1 MEDLPTQIEVRG
13 AKVHNLKNIDVNIP
27 LHKFVAISGLSD
39 PGKSSLAM
47 GILYAEGSRRYLD
60 ALSTYMRQRIKQGSQ
75 ANVTS
80 VKHIPSALALRQRP
94 SVPNGHRIKPSLAIA
109 KAMSRSDD
117 MMDKITCPVCG
128 EVFAVPSAEDFVF
141 NSAGAC
147 TEGGGTGKV
156 RQLDENKLIADENLT
171 IEDGAVASWNLP
183 GRSFMPNVAQHAG
196 VRIDV
201 PFKDLTPK
209 EKDFVLNDPEKKYKM
224 DFLPGTGRVFHDFNA
239 LYENAHQAV
248 IRSSQTSKSE
258 RAQKR
263 IAEFFTYSTCPVC
276 HGSRL
281 RPELLMQLV
290 GGKNI
295 NEVAQMQLGDLPAWK
310 DQVLAD
316 LPAEMQKMA
325 KSIVSELTENLQPLL
340 DLGLDYLTMARSGNT
355 LSTGELQRIQL
366 ARTLRT
372 ETTGV
377 LYVLD
382 EPSIGLHPL
391 DVKVLVGVLQKLIDQ
406 GQRLL
411 RLLMIWI
418 WSSMQI
424 IC

>member
-147 TEGGGTGKV
+147 TECGGTGKV

-171 IEDGAVASWNLP
+171 IEDGAVAS
-183 GRSFMPNVAQHAG
+183 
-196 VRIDV
+196 
-201 PFKDLTPK
+201 
-209 EKDFVLNDPEKKYKM
+209 
-224 DFLPGTGRVFHDFNA
+224 
-239 LYENAHQAV
+239 
-248 IRSSQTSKSE
+248 
-258 RAQKR
+258 
-263 IAEFFTYSTCPVC
+263 
-276 HGSRL
+276 
-281 RPELLMQLV
+281 
-290 GGKNI
+290 
-295 NEVAQMQLGDLPAWK
+295 
-310 DQVLAD
+310 
-316 LPAEMQKMA
+316 
-325 KSIVSELTENLQPLL
+325 
-340 DLGLDYLTMARSGNT
+340 
-355 LSTGELQRIQL
+355 
-366 ARTLRT
+366 
-372 ETTGV
+372 
-377 LYVLD
+377 
-382 EPSIGLHPL
+382 
-391 DVKVLVGVLQKLIDQ
+391 
-406 GQRLL
+406 
-411 RLLMIWI
+411 
-418 WSSMQI
+418 
-424 IC
+424 